1 MTKKYMDRTI
11 INRKICICKN
21 KLNKNINFGNLPLI
35 NNYTTKKNLK
45 KYPVVISQCKK
56 CLLIQLKYSIPD
68 RLLFSN
74 NYSYLSGN
82 SKEKIKNFESI
93 LNRIKKYSKN
103 GIPKI
108 LDIGSND
115 GSFLELAKKK
125 HFKVLGV
132 EPTNTA
138 KISKQKGINTIKKP
152 LNFNLAK
159 KIEKKYSK
167 FDFVVATNFFAQT
180 NNLEEILNSVKL
192 ILKNDGLLIVE
203 VQYLYDLLLQKG
215 FDSFHHEHISYYT
228 LSSITKVLEKYK
240 LFVYDAEKLKV
251 HGGILRVFVS
261 LRKKKIS
268 KKFKKIIRKEN
279 DKILISKIN
288 KLNLFRKKFSS
299 EFKKLLTNLKKKNT
313 KIYGM
318 GAAPRTC
325 VMLNSSNLTKNEI
338 NLVGEV
344 PKSLKC
350 NKYIPGTNIIV
361 KNENKIITDKPDYVV
376 ILAWHLKK
384 MIINLLS
391 KKGYKGNF
399 IIPLPNLKI
408 LKNKNYYER
417 R

>member
-1 MTKKYMDRTI
+1 MTKKYIHRTI
-11 INRKICICKN
+11 INRKTCICKN

-35 NNYTTKKNLK
+35 NNYTAKKKFK

-68 RLLFSN
+68 KLLFSD

-93 LNRIKKYSKN
+93 LGKIKKYSKN
-103 GIPKI
+103 ETPKI

-115 GSFLELAKKK
+115 GYFLELAKKK
-125 HFKVLGV
+125 HFEVLGV

-138 KISKQKGINTIKKP
+138 RISAQKGIDTIKKP

-159 KIEKKYSK
+159 KIAKKYSK

-180 NNLEEILNSVKL
+180 NNLEEILNSIKL
-192 ILKNDGLLIVE
+192 ILKKDGLLIVE
-203 VQYLYDLLLQKG
+203 VQYLYDLLSQKG
-215 FDSFHHEHISYYT
+215 FDSFHHEHIAYYT

-261 LRKKKIS
+261 LQRKKIG
-268 KKFKKIIRKEN
+268 KKFKKIISKEN
-279 DKILISKIN
+279 DKTLINKIK
-288 KLNLFRKKFSS
+288 KLNLFRIKFS
-299 EFKKLLTNLKKKNT
+299 EKFKKLLINLKKEKS
-313 KIYGM
+313 KIYGI

-350 NKYIPGTNIIV
+350 NKYIPGTDIIV
-361 KNENKIITDKPDYVV
+361 KNENKIITDKPDYII
-376 ILAWHLKK
+376 ILAWHLRK
-384 MIINLLS
+384 MIMNLLS
-391 KKGYKGNF
+391 KKGYRGNF

-408 LKNKNYYER
+408 VKNK
-417 R
+417 

>member
-35 NNYTTKKNLK
+35 NNYTTKKNFK

-68 RLLFSN
+68 KLLFSD

-93 LNRIKKYSKN
+93 IAKIKKYSKKR
-103 GIPKI
+103 IPKI

-125 HFKVLGV
+125 HFKILGV

-138 KISKQKGINTIKKP
+138 KISVQKGIDTIKKP
-152 LNFNLAK
+152 LNFNLANE
-159 KIEKKYSK
+159 IARKYSK
-167 FDFVVATNFFAQT
+167 FDFIVATNFFAQT
-180 NNLEEILNSVKL
+180 NNLDEILSSIKL
-192 ILKNDGLLIVE
+192 MLKKDGLLIVE
-203 VQYLYDLLLQKG
+203 VQYLYDLLSQKG
-215 FDSFHHEHISYYT
+215 FDSFHHEHIAYYT
-228 LSSITKVLEKYK
+228 LSSITKVLKKYK

-261 LRKKKIS
+261 LRKKKVS
-268 KKFKKIIRKEN
+268 KKFKKIIRSEN
-279 DKILISKIN
+279 DRALINKIK
-288 KLNLFRKKFSS
+288 KLNLFRIKFS
-299 EFKKLLTNLKKKNT
+299 ETFKKLLISLKKKRS
-313 KIYGM
+313 KIYGI

-338 NLVGEV
+338 YLVGEV

-361 KNENKIITDKPDYVV
+361 KNENKIITDKPDYVI

-384 MIINLLS
+384 MIINLLT
-391 KKGYKGNF
+391 KKGYRGNF
-399 IIPLPNLKI
+399 IIPLPNIKI
-408 LKNKNYYER
+408 LKK
-417 R
+417 

>member
-1 MTKKYMDRTI
+1 MHRTI

-35 NNYTTKKNLK
+35 NNYTVRKNLK
-45 KYPVVISQCKK
+45 KYPVVISQCRN

-68 RLLFSN
+68 NLLFSD

-93 LNRIKKYSKN
+93 LNKIKKYSKN
-103 GIPKI
+103 TIPKI

-125 HFKVLGV
+125 HFKILGV

-138 KISKQKGINTIKKP
+138 KIASQKGINTIKKP
-152 LNFNLAK
+152 LNLNLAK
-159 KIEKKYSK
+159 KINKKYSK